1 VNPAALS
8 VTPRSQVPRALE
20 ARAGR
25 RGWSSPEVGDDQQRR
40 QLDRTGDAEPLEV
53 DDGDRPQGSPPR
65 RRLPLRRL
73 TRRHLT
79 FVAGGV
85 VAGWVAL
92 VIAGAVGDSSA
103 VNQRAADLRVENAA
117 LQARLDSIRR
127 EEQLVQSEAYVSLEA
142 RAYGMGRGNERAFTL
157 QPGAPPPPRL
167 KLLGEDPSEGKASS
181 PLDDWLTLLFGS

>member
-20 ARAGR
+20 LRADRKR
-25 RGWSSPEVGDDQQRR
+25 RPAGA
-40 QLDRTGDAEPLEV
+40 DAEPRGRAERAPDVDALDLEA
-53 DDGDRPQGSPPR
+53 DEGPQGAPPR
-65 RRLPLRRL
+65 RRSPLAGL

-79 FVAGGV
+79 FAAGGL
-85 VAGWVAL
+85 VAAWVAL
-92 VIAGAVGDSSA
+92 VIAGAVADSSA

-117 LQARLDSIRR
+117 LQARLDAVRR

-157 QPGAPPPPRL
+157 QPGAPAPPRL
-167 KLLGEDPSEGKASS
+167 RLLGEDPAEGSASS